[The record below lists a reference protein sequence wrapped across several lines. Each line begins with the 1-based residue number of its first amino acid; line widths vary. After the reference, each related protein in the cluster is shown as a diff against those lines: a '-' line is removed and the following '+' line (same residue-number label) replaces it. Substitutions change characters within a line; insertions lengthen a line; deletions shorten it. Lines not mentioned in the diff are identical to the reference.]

1 MGRIFVKVMYQD
13 SGALKAATDADVTL
27 IPKAVADVD
36 PLKGSGLETYWK
48 SDWFPE
54 NFKHDADGNYVPD
67 PSKKPDGASSNPAVD
82 PKAGEWLLYARK
94 ADRTRVVQRLTF
106 TEKEGELRV
115 TAGWDSDKS
124 DKGKSQKART
134 CATVQILHYKKGE
147 DEKSVPEH
155 VVVTV
160 VMHPVSEIVNL
171 NNGPDKSGTRF
182 VVFAEARRAKL
193 YDDKKINDGTRVTF
207 FDPAAGERKVTVK
220 AREGWLVVAMTTA
233 PVDKKDPKRI
243 AVTDLYEYLNHVAG
257 DVPDS
262 IVEVS
267 IFSHSYGGGPVI
279 WNTYDLSGSP
289 TDRDPNDSDAR
300 PKDFRADGSNRKKF
314 PKMAD
319 ALTADAFFKVWGC
332 RFDLHL
338 RGKLK
343 TANEKRAAKTKR
355 DEMFTFASAIATERT
370 SLDLIKRGVFLD
382 FDGDRP
388 IYATSAAKGLGRKV
402 WAAPPGA
409 GASFKANMM
418 MVFDV
423 ECQDSFAYLTDE
435 FGISKSARDD
445 GNYLDHTQVLGKTV
459 AKPAFVTDHWLMLAD
474 MSFHMK
480 GLTQQKWPAVKM
492 ANGRMIFRAGTGSF
506 KVEAGSGIVDKSDSG
521 HVYFAASTTPMRIVQ
536 ARMRVL
542 ILENAKDASVSTG
555 VYVTKDGKSF
565 IVTRK
570 DDKSPWT
577 LHTSSVTIDTVK
589 QDSEGVW
596 DVASS
601 LPAITNGVFD
611 TTMEEW

>member
-36 PLKGSGLETYWK
+36 PLEGSGLETYWK
-48 SDWFPE
+48 SDWFPA
-54 NFKHDADGNYVPD
+54 NFKHDSDGHYVPD
-67 PSKKPDGASSNPAVD
+67 ASKKPKGESKNPAED
-82 PKAGEWLLYARK
+82 PKAGEWFLYVHK
-94 ADRTRVVQRLTF
+94 PDRTRVAQRLTF
-106 TEKEGELRV
+106 TEKDGELRV
-115 TAGWDSDKS
+115 TAGWDSSDL
-124 DKGKSQKART
+124 DKGKSPKART

-155 VVVTV
+155 VLVTV
-160 VMHPVSEIVNL
+160 VMHPSAEIVNL

-193 YDDKKINDGTRVTF
+193 YDDKKIDDGTRVTF
-207 FDPAAGERKVTVK
+207 FDPAGGVRKVTVK
-220 AREGWLVVAMTTA
+220 AREGWLVVAQTKA

-243 AVTDLYEYLNHVAG
+243 AVTDLYEYLHRVAN

-262 IVEVS
+262 VIEVS
-267 IFSHSYGGGPVI
+267 IFSHSYSGGPVI

-300 PKDFRADGSNRKKF
+300 PKDFRADGSNRKQY
-314 PKMAD
+314 PDMAK
-319 ALTADAFFKVWGC
+319 AMKSDAFFKVWGC

-338 RGKLK
+338 RGKLR
-343 TANEKRAAKTKR
+343 TAVEKLGAKTKR

-370 SLDLIKRGVFLD
+370 NLDLIKRGVWLD
-382 FDGDRP
+382 FEGERP
-388 IYATSAAKGLGRKV
+388 IYATSAAKGLGKKV

-409 GASFKANMM
+409 GASFKNNAM

-423 ECQDSFAYLTDE
+423 ECQDSFAYLAQE
-435 FGISKSARDD
+435 FSVPKSARDD
-445 GNYLDHTQVLGKTV
+445 GNYLDHTLVLGKTV
-459 AKPAFVTDHWLMLAD
+459 PKPAFVTDHWLMLAD

-492 ANGRMIFRAGTGSF
+492 ANGRMLFRSGSGSF
-506 KVEAGSGIVDKSDSG
+506 KVEAASGIVDKADSG
-521 HVYFAASTTPMRIVQ
+521 HVYWAASTTPMRAVQ
-536 ARMRVL
+536 ARLRVL
-542 ILENAKDASVSTG
+542 ILESAKDAKVSTG
-555 VYVTKDGKSF
+555 VYVTTDGKSF
-565 IVTRK
+565 IVTRT

-577 LHTSSVTIDTVK
+577 LYKASVTIDTVK

-596 DVASS
+596 DVASP
-601 LPAITNGVFD
+601 LPALTNGVFD
-611 TTMEEW
+611 TTSEEW